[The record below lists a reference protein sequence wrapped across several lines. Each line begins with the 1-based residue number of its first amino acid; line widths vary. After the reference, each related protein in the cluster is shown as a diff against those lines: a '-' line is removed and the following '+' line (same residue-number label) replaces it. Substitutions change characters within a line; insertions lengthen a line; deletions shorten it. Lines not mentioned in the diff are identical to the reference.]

1 MRAAVSCRSTV
12 ANWWT
17 WLSSKCLLIPRPRM
31 KEKPLSRHAVLMVE
45 DSRWVGGGHR
55 AKPHKCLLS
64 FCLDKS
70 YGTCTHIPL
79 TKACHMAKP
88 LVIGVVSVLYLQGT
102 I

>member
-1 MRAAVSCRSTV
+1 
-12 ANWWT
+12 
-17 WLSSKCLLIPRPRM
+17 M

-88 LVIGVVSVLYLQGT
+88 LVIGVASVLYLQGT